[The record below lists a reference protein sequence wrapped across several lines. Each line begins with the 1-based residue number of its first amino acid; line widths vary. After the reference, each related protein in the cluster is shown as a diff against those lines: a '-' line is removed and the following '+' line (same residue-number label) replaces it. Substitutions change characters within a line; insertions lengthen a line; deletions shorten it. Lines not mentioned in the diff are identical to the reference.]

1 MNLQGRKNGNT
12 FAISQEPNNTSGTG
26 QSLFFTKIVY
36 FNGSTDY
43 ADFTVYQSTGVNR
56 TLQQGSNG
64 SGTWFSA
71 TLITNGGISITNY
84 QDNRVLTSNGTLNG
98 VNSESNLLFDGSCLQ
113 VVGWATISGTLSV
126 GGKVSSHLIPS
137 QDGVYDLGAS
147 ASGNQYRWRDLY
159 LTGNTIYLGSARIGS
174 SGSTVNLENVNVSNN
189 LQLSGN
195 ISYATSS
202 SNLGEVIKIGNT
214 STTAGS
220 LYYYGSSGWALSNSN
235 SPSTSTGLLGIAIGT
250 NSGVAGM
257 LVRGYA
263 TLNYSVGTNGGKLY
277 VSETTGQLT
286 STQPSTSTYVVRIV
300 GYVLNSGTNYV
311 YFCPDTN
318 WIELV

>member
-1 MNLQGRKNGNT
+1 
-12 FAISQEPNNTSGTG
+12 
-26 QSLFFTKIVY
+26 
-36 FNGSTDY
+36 
-43 ADFTVYQSTGVNR
+43 
-56 TLQQGSNG
+56 
-64 SGTWFSA
+64 
-71 TLITNGGISITNY
+71 
-84 QDNRVLTSNGTLNG
+84 
-98 VNSESNLLFDGSCLQ
+98 
-113 VVGWATISGTLSV
+113 
-126 GGKVSSHLIPS
+126 
-137 QDGVYDLGAS
+137 
-147 ASGNQYRWRDLY
+147 
-159 LTGNTIYLGSARIGS
+159 
-174 SGSTVNLENVNVSNN
+174 
-189 LQLSGN
+189 
-195 ISYATSS
+195 
-202 SNLGEVIKIGNT
+202 
-214 STTAGS
+214 
-220 LYYYGSSGWALSNSN
+220 LSNSN